1 MPKTAVNI
9 NTAGEITQ
17 QAGVPAEITVEK
29 IDVGHY
35 KLYGSLGIAK
45 NGWRASVFKDEN
57 GNNTI
62 VVDLDYQDST
72 LTIKTFDPINHEP
85 KDIEN
90 LLTLRLEVDPPPK
103 QEEELIE
110 ESENIDEY

>member
-62 VVDLDYQDST
+62 AVDFDFQDGI
-72 LTIKTFDPINHEP
+72 LTIKSFDPTTHEP
-85 KDIEN
+85 KDIDN
-90 LLTLRLEVDPPPK
+90 LLTLRLEV
-103 QEEELIE
+103 EEIIE
-110 ESENIDEY
+110 EGESIDEY

>member
-62 VVDLDYQDST
+62 VVDLDYQDSV
-72 LTIKTFDPINHEP
+72 LTIKTFDPITHEL

-90 LLTLRLEVDPPPK
+90 LLTIRLETPPK
-103 QEEELIE
+103 QEETFIE
-110 ESENIDEY
+110 PKEE